1 MYPHLDRGFL
11 KTCDFVDW
19 NCDRET
25 DEFIVDMFLVDYLDS
40 DFFTVVLFDYNDF
53 VDFHDSV
60 LFVRHLVVNLAVGR
74 VFVDALLIMVLN

>member
-1 MYPHLDRGFL
+1 
-11 KTCDFVDW
+11 
-19 NCDRET
+19 
-25 DEFIVDMFLVDYLDS
+25 MFLVDYLDS